1 MWCLTNTPSCPLG
14 LGAKKADILYGT
26 KQTTILGLRT
36 DYDTIYNNSL
46 PPIYILSTLRL
57 RDTFLKHIYKV
68 KSDNQT
74 DSTLTAS
81 HTVVTEQPCNLSKP
95 NLTNHLT

>member
-1 MWCLTNTPSCPLG
+1 M
-14 LGAKKADILYGT
+14 
-26 KQTTILGLRT
+26 
-36 DYDTIYNNSL
+36 
-46 PPIYILSTLRL
+46 
-57 RDTFLKHIYKV
+57 FLKHIYKV